1 MSEKEVDPKSIYKK
15 RLFNAKGYVMFWE
28 IHVKKYPDPFA
39 LNMLEVAKKILL
51 KTEKE
56 IEKLNE

>member
-1 MSEKEVDPKSIYKK
+1 MENDFYKIQQIYRK

-28 IHVKKYPDPFA
+28 IHVKKYPDEFA
-39 LNMLEVAKKILL
+39 LKMLEVAKKILE

-56 IEKLNE
+56 ITNL